1 MFRCLHRTCVHL
13 PGCHLRGKCS
23 TLCKSSCKR
32 LSSSQIRNS
41 SPTAYSCSSW
51 ILRLGGGAPLNN
63 NMSNIHTD
71 IHAAN
76 SPGENSVANDAGNSP
91 SGVEMHAISAQEH
104 GVRLDDDPGAA
115 PASGLEAADGAVP
128 SGQNS
133 GTIPASQGSMPH
145 QSNCDVQAMRELH
158 MQEPVHVPDPTPS
171 ACRPEETLSPGSS
184 ADANEVEPSV
194 VPNLGAAE
202 TSLRPTTRSQCGI
215 KRLRYILMARSDI
228 VVLLLVVT
236 LRI

>member
-1 MFRCLHRTCVHL
+1 MSSERKMFYPLQIFMQTPELISDQKFFSYCLLLFLMDPQAR
-13 PGCHLRGKCS
+13 
-23 TLCKSSCKR
+23 
-32 LSSSQIRNS
+32 
-41 SPTAYSCSSW
+41 
-51 ILRLGGGAPLNN
+51 GGAPLNN

-215 KRLRYILMARSDI
+215 KRLRYILMAQSDI